1 MTGRKLLS
9 LALVASAL
17 FAGACKPPKY
27 IKYMSESGDFSTEVP
42 WGWSVYLDRQGDDYY
57 NYTFVGPFEPEFHRG
72 VPTLQVRWYGKD
84 RVHSLPDGALESYSG
99 PEDYI
104 AKTLRD
110 VYGSERIM
118 SQEPHSI
125 AVAGWAATHFVVT
138 SAMPVPGSMSFGVSS
153 DRGGKQTAVVR
164 QHAYAVVPMDTG
176 FYVLIYPATRAGFPK
191 YEDRFNNLV
200 NKFATLKDGPGGPA
214 VKP

>member
-1 MTGRKLLS
+1 MMRKLLS
-9 LALVASAL
+9 DLAMGALVFGA
-17 FAGACKPPKY
+17 ACKPPKY

-84 RVHSLPDGALESYSG
+84 RIHSLPDGALEAYAS
-99 PEDYI
+99 PEDFV

-110 VYGSERIM
+110 VYGSERVLT
-118 SQEPHSI
+118 QEPHKIS
-125 AVAGWAATHFVVT
+125 VAGWAATHFVVV
-138 SAMPVPGSMSFGVSS
+138 SPMPVPSTMNFGVSS
-153 DRGGKQTAVVR
+153 DRAGKQSVVLR
-164 QHAYAVVPMDTG
+164 QHAYAVVPMDNG
-176 FYVLIYPATRAGFPK
+176 FYVLIYPATRAGFSK

-200 NKFATLKDGPGGPA
+200 NKFAALKDGPAGSA
-214 VKP
+214 LKP

>member
-1 MTGRKLLS
+1 MMRKVLS
-9 LALVASAL
+9 GLALGAL
-17 FAGACKPPKY
+17 VFAVACKPPKY

-84 RVHSLPDGALESYSG
+84 RVHSLPDGQLEAYAG
-99 PEDYI
+99 PEDFV

-110 VYGSERIM
+110 VYGAERALV
-118 SQEPHSI
+118 QEPHRIS
-125 AVAGWAATHFVVT
+125 VAGWEATHFVVV
-138 SAMPVPGSMSFGVSS
+138 SAMEVPSTMTFGVSS
-153 DRGGKQTAVVR
+153 DRGGKQTVVLR

-191 YEDRFNNLV
+191 YEERFNNMV
-200 NKFATLKDGPGGPA
+200 NKFRTLKDGPSGPLL
-214 VKP
+214 KP

>member
-1 MTGRKLLS
+1 MNLRKLTS
-9 LALVASAL
+9 ALALGAL
-17 FAGACKPPKY
+17 VFGAACKPPKY

-84 RVHSLPDGALESYSG
+84 RVHSLADGSLETYSS
-99 PEDYI
+99 PEDFV

-110 VYGSERIM
+110 VYGPERVLN
-118 SQEPHSI
+118 QEPHRIS
-125 AVAGWAATHFVVT
+125 VAGWEATHLVVV
-138 SAMPVPGSMSFGVSS
+138 SPMEVPSTMTFGVSS
-153 DRGGKQTAVVR
+153 DRAGKQTVVLR

-200 NKFATLKDGPGGPA
+200 NKFRTLKDGPSGP
-214 VKP
+214 VLKP